1 MKVIDSGS
9 AGKTKSTKTKQV
21 VRRRRRHLVRNT
33 QTLSF
38 PVRWSLLRYS
48 VKSDLSSQ
56 ETQKS
61 ADGRRKSP
69 LAGLGL
75 PHVMGVHAKT

>member
-1 MKVIDSGS
+1 MAVP
-9 AGKTKSTKTKQV
+9 GKQRAQKRTGHKEEEEAPGEKHTDPFFF
-21 VRRRRRHLVRNT
+21 
-33 QTLSF
+33 F
-38 PVRWSLLRYS
+38 PVRWRLLRYS
-48 VKSDLSSQ
+48 VKSDLLSSQ

-61 ADGRRKSP
+61 ADSRRKSP